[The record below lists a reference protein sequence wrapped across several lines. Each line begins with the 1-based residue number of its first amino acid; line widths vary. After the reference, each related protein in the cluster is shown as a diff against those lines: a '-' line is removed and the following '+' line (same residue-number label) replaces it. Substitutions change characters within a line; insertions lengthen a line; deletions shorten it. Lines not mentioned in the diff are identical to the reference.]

1 MARKDAQRFGEWHR
15 LQAHGQG
22 AEGLPGVVAAV
33 RDGLA
38 AEVFLSRLPRQHD
51 VDMWVGPE
59 SGDLDLSEA
68 DLAQR
73 GVAEPTSAHADDAL
87 IRAIVGTDAEL
98 RFLPAATAQPLP
110 ADHICATLR

>member
-1 MARKDAQRFGEWHR
+1 
-15 LQAHGQG
+15 
-22 AEGLPGVVAAV
+22 VVAAV